1 MCLYQASQTETVDAA
16 ASRRHP
22 WRPRA
27 AAAWLSNEASIRLG
41 PLERAVKNPSG
52 LRPTHSQE
60 PAGQQPA
67 TAGRQ
72 PSASRPTLRI
82 PSRPNATSADRPP
95 GATSSRRTRTFPHL
109 ASPPRP
115 PPPLYIHHLA
125 SPRPLTPRPNGTS
138 LKGSRIQHLSDC
150 HLPTFRAPPWAG
162 VSTQQLHFLQVL
174 LSLHLIFLFFPPWA
188 KPEFHH

>member
-1 MCLYQASQTETVDAA
+1 MATTGRRRLAFQRSKHSARPLGASSQKSLRPEPNPQPG
-16 ASRRHP
+16 ASRP
-22 WRPRA
+22 A
-27 AAAWLSNEASIRLG
+27 AGDGGA
-41 PLERAVKNPSG
+41 
-52 LRPTHSQE
+52 
-60 PAGQQPA
+60 
-67 TAGRQ
+67 
-72 PSASRPTLRI
+72 SASRPTL
-82 PSRPNATSADRPP
+82 
-95 GATSSRRTRTFPHL
+95 RTRTFPHL
-109 ASPPRP
+109 ASPPRQ

-188 KPEFHH
+188 KREFHH